1 MDTKPRRRELHLKQD
16 SLTDLSTQD
25 YSGRSKRMRLAELD
39 LEYYKQIIYLR
50 NVLKKAQAK
59 QFIKPALKK
68 LRLPTKLRQEK

>member
-59 QFIKPALKK
+59 HL
-68 LRLPTKLRQEK
+68 LSRH

>member
-1 MDTKPRRRELHLKQD
+1 
-16 SLTDLSTQD
+16 
-25 YSGRSKRMRLAELD
+25 MRLAELD